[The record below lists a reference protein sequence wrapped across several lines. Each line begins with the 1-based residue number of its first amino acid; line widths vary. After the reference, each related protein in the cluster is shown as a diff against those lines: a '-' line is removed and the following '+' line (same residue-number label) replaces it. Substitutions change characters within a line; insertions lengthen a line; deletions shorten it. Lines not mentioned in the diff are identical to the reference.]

1 MISLKFNTFL
11 RTQDY
16 LAYEPHRFV
25 QVTGSKLK
33 SNTKIRP
40 VSLGKINK

>member
-1 MISLKFNTFL
+1 
-11 RTQDY
+11 
-16 LAYEPHRFV
+16 V